1 MKTWNDAEHQR
12 GPDPRARRRTRWL
25 FLTAVAATA
34 LIYYHF
40 PLLKVTILQHCSGRS
55 PNSDVFRPQ
64 WEYFN
69 WDAINATE
77 ELQFHSC
84 WGDFQCAKL
93 KVPLDWFN
101 GTHPNASASIAIAKL
116 PAQVPVDDPRYA
128 GPVLINPGGPG
139 GSGILLALSQAHD
152 LRTIM
157 GPSGGDASVESKG
170 KYYDILGFD
179 PRGIGLTAPLAQC
192 MPDTPSSWSWRL
204 RQMEEGILGS
214 SDAALGRLWAMSHA
228 WGSSCK
234 QYSDATGEPDIK
246 QYMSTASVARDM
258 LEIAERHAEWAV
270 DKSNQLTKDSLS
282 TKAHGANDRT
292 IYKRGEVKLTY
303 AGFSYGTYLGAT
315 FAGMYPDRVG
325 RLMLDGVVNVH
336 DYNNGLAQ
344 GSLHDTEKDM
354 KSFYTFCAIAGPG
367 VCPLAAST
375 TSVEDIEQRTQR
387 IIKSLYHNPIGI
399 ETAEGPEIFT
409 YSDLKLIIFSGL
421 YQPGLVFPGLS
432 QILLAV
438 EEKTGAILD
447 AIGMGLRMSHVY
459 TCPAINGSA
468 TLPLTYDTAQDAILC
483 GDGVWQ
489 DDLDIE
495 GMEEYW
501 QLLESISP
509 AAAGIWSMLKMKCAA
524 WTIRPLYTFGRDDNF
539 HGNTS
544 HPILWI
550 SNTADPVT
558 PLRSARA
565 MSARFPG
572 SEVLVQDS
580 AGHCALSSPTACT
593 LAAVKNYFQTGDLP
607 KPDTVCI
614 PPTSPWSLNSTD
626 PKSPFYDPSLGQAV
640 YLAEDAME
648 EEMEAARSLQAWAA
662 RHLGFGRSN
671 LGQRVKD
678 MVEVV
683 MAYSAE
689 NKGLKDEL

>member
-1 MKTWNDAEHQR
+1 MIAK
-12 GPDPRARRRTRWL
+12 
-25 FLTAVAATA
+25 A
-34 LIYYHF
+34 LDESGTTF
-40 PLLKVTILQHCSGRS
+40 KSILQHCSGRRA
-55 PNSDVFRPQ
+55 NSDVFGPQ
-64 WEYFN
+64 WEDFN
-69 WDAINATE
+69 WDAIHATE
-77 ELQFHSC
+77 ELKFHPC
-84 WGDFQCAKL
+84 WNDFQCAKL

-139 GSGILLALSQAHD
+139 GSGVLLALLQAHE

-157 GPSGGDASVESKG
+157 GPSGSDASVQSKG
-170 KYYDILGFD
+170 KHYDILGFD
-179 PRGIGLTAPLAQC
+179 PRGIGFTAPLAQC
-192 MPDTPSSWSWRL
+192 MPDNPSSWSWKL
-204 RQMEEGILGS
+204 RERAEGILGS
-214 SDAALGRLWAMSHA
+214 SDAALGRLWSMSHA

-234 QYSDATGEPDIK
+234 QHSDASGEPDIK
-246 QYMSTASVARDM
+246 QYISTASVARDM
-258 LEIAERHAEWAV
+258 LEIAERHAKWAV
-270 DKSNQLTKDSLS
+270 DKSNELARVGLS
-282 TKAHGANDRT
+282 TTGRGSNDQT

-315 FAGMYPDRVG
+315 FAGMFPDRVG

-354 KSFYTFCAIAGPG
+354 KSFYTFCATAGPEL
-367 VCPLAAST
+367 CPLAAST
-375 TSVEDIEQRTQR
+375 ASVEDIEQRTQR

-399 ETAEGPEIFT
+399 DTAQGPEIFT
-409 YSDLKLIIFSGL
+409 YSDLKGIIFSGL
-421 YQPGLVFPGLS
+421 YQPNLVFPGLAH
-432 QILLAV
+432 ILLAV
-438 EEKTGAILD
+438 EEKTGEVLD
-447 AIGMGLRMSHVY
+447 AIGNALRGSHIY

-468 TLPLTYDTAQDAILC
+468 TFPLTYDTAQDAILC

-489 DDLDIE
+489 NDLDLK
-495 GMEEYW
+495 GMEEYYR
-501 QLLESISP
+501 LLESISP
-509 AAAGIWSMLKMKCAA
+509 AAGGIWAMLKMKCAA
-524 WTIRPLYTFGRDDNF
+524 WPIKPLYTFGRDDNF
-539 HGNTS
+539 YGNTS

-580 AGHCALSSPTACT
+580 AGHCALSVPVACT
-593 LAAVKNYFQTGDLP
+593 VAAVKTYFQTGELP
-607 KPDTVCI
+607 APDTVCI

-640 YLAEDAME
+640 FVAEDAME
-648 EEMEAARSLQAWAA
+648 GEMQAARGLQAWAV
-662 RHLGFGRSN
+662 RHLGFGRSH
-671 LGQRVKD
+671 LGQRVAD
-678 MVEVV
+678 MVDVA
-683 MAYSAE
+683 MAYSAG
-689 NKGLKDEL
+689 NKGLRDEL